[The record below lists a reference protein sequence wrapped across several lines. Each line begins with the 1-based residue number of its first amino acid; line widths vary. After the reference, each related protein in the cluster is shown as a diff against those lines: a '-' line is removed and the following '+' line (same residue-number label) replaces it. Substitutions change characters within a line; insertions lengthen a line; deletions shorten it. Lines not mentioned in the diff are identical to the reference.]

1 MANKQDKKKLANTPE
16 AINTAEVL
24 TLSTDEFFTKMETS
38 TNGLSSAEAAQRLET
53 YGTNEVARGK
63 KRSGV
68 IEFLMH
74 FRSPVTLILI
84 ISAIVSGF
92 LGDPRDAGII
102 IIIVLVSVILD
113 FTQEYRAGKAA
124 EALAKRVA
132 TTATVSRDGTKQDIA
147 ISGLVPG
154 DVIQLAAGDIAPAD
168 ARVISAKDFF
178 IDQSALTGESFPVEK
193 TADPITDKVDS
204 TKWNNYLFMGTSV
217 TAGLATAV
225 IVKTGGATE
234 YGEIAKKSAERKP
247 ETEFETGLRKF
258 GYLIMQVT
266 FILIIAVFLINGVFN
281 NQRHTV
287 MESLLFSVALA
298 VGLTPG
304 LLPVILSINLS
315 RGATAMAKKGVIVK
329 RLAAIQ
335 NFGSMDVLCSDKT
348 GTLTENRVEV
358 IRHVD
363 LEDKESDKVLL
374 YSILNSRFQTGLR
387 SPMDEAI
394 LKHEEVNT
402 DQYQK
407 TDEIPFDFIRK
418 RLSVVVKNNQ
428 DNIIV
433 TKGAPE
439 EVAKIAT
446 QYELGGA
453 VHELTPESKKLIDKE
468 YRALSNQGFRVL
480 GVAYRKAEAKTAY
493 AVTDENNMTFI
504 GFIAFTDP
512 IKETAGESLEL
523 LRKAGIKLKILTGDN
538 EIVAG
543 KVCDQLGFQV
553 YQYRRGRKFD
563 AQTGT
568 VTRTSEIEP
577 INIVQSSEI
586 ENIDDDALARIVEKA
601 DIFTRVNPA
610 QKNRIM
616 NALKANGHVVGYIG
630 DGINDTPSMKVA
642 DVSISVMNAV
652 DIAKESADIIL
663 MKNDLKVITD
673 GVIEGR
679 KTFGNTIKY
688 IQMAISSNFGNMFSA
703 AGASIFLPFLPM
715 LPIQLL
721 LNNLLYS
728 FAQLALPIDNVDQ
741 TYVQQPQRLRTSF
754 IRNYMIAFGPI
765 SSIFDF
771 ATFGVMLFVFH
782 AYSKPS
788 LFQTAWFVESLFTQT
803 LVIFVIR
810 TRTIP
815 FFKSK
820 PNKWLTINIAI
831 ILALSLMIP
840 YTPLGKIFDFVPLP
854 VTFLLMLVGFIVVY
868 LFLVE
873 IMKIWFY
880 KHNNE
885 PVKFVTTPRSV
896 KSGS

>member
-1 MANKQDKKKLANTPE
+1 MSNKQDKKKLAGTPE
-16 AINTAEVL
+16 LVNTAEVL
-24 TLSTDEFFTKMETS
+24 SLSTDEFLNKMETS
-38 TNGLSSAEAAQRLET
+38 TSGLSTEEATRRLEM
-53 YGTNEVARGK
+53 YGTNEIARKK
-63 KRSGV
+63 KRSGIV
-68 IEFLMH
+68 EFLMH

-92 LGDPRDAGII
+92 TGDWRDAGII
-102 IIIVLVSVILD
+102 IVIVLVSAFLD

-124 EALAKRVA
+124 EALRKRVA
-132 TTATVSRDGTKQDIA
+132 TTATVSRDGTKRDIE
-147 ISGLVPG
+147 ISELVPG
-154 DVIQLAAGDIAPAD
+154 DVIQLSAGDIVPAD
-168 ARVISAKDFF
+168 SRIISARDFF
-178 IDQSALTGESFPVEK
+178 LDQSALTGESFPVEK
-193 TADPITDKVDS
+193 TIDPVTDKTDS
-204 TKWNNYLFMGTSV
+204 GKWNNYLFMGTSV
-217 TAGLATAV
+217 TAGSATAV

-234 YGEIAKKSAERKP
+234 YGEIARKTAERKP

-266 FILIIAVFLINGVFN
+266 FILIIAVFFINTLEK
-281 NQRHTV
+281 HDV
-287 MESLLFSVALA
+287 MSSLLFSVVLA

-315 RGATAMAKKGVIVK
+315 RGAIAMSKKGVIVK

-363 LEDKESDKVLL
+363 IEDKESEKVFL
-374 YSILNSRFQTGLR
+374 YSILNSRYQTGLR

-394 LKHEEVNT
+394 LAHKEVNT
-402 DQYQK
+402 DQYQRI
-407 TDEIPFDFIRK
+407 DEVPFDFVRK
-418 RLSVVVKNNQ
+418 RLSVVVKENQ
-428 DNIIV
+428 DNLII

-439 EVAKIAT
+439 EVAKIVS
-446 QYELGGA
+446 QYELGGEFHA
-453 VHELTPESKKLIDKE
+453 LTDEVKKTIERE
-468 YRALSNQGFRVL
+468 YRNLSTQGFRVL
-480 GVAYRKAEAKTAY
+480 GVAYRKVEVKSTY
-493 AVTDENNMTFI
+493 AVADENNLIFI

-568 VTRTSEIEP
+568 ITRTSEIEP
-577 INIVQSSEI
+577 INIAQSSEI

-616 NALKANGHVVGYIG
+616 NALRANGHVVGFIG

-642 DVSISVMNAV
+642 DVSISVTNAV

-703 AGASIFLPFLPM
+703 ALGSLFLPFLPA

-721 LNNLLYS
+721 LGNLLYS

-754 IRNYMIAFGPI
+754 IRNYMLVFGPI

-771 ATFGVMLFVFH
+771 ATFFVMLYVFK
-782 AYSKPS
+782 AKAP
-788 LFQTAWFVESLFTQT
+788 LFQTAWFVESIFTQT

-815 FFKSK
+815 FFRSK
-820 PNKWLTINIAI
+820 PNKWLTINIAVMLGVAI
-831 ILALSLMIP
+831 MLPFTA
-840 YTPLGKIFDFVPLP
+840 LGKIFNFVPLP
-854 VTFLLMLVGFIVVY
+854 MTFLLVLVGFIVVY

-873 IMKIWFY
+873 LTKIWFY
-880 KHNNE
+880 RHNKDVEPYKHNME
-885 PVKFVTTPRSV
+885 LKYH
-896 KSGS
+896 KS

>member
-1 MANKQDKKKLANTPE
+1 
-16 AINTAEVL
+16 
-24 TLSTDEFFTKMETS
+24 
-38 TNGLSSAEAAQRLET
+38 
-53 YGTNEVARGK
+53 
-63 KRSGV
+63 
-68 IEFLMH
+68 
-74 FRSPVTLILI
+74 
-84 ISAIVSGF
+84 
-92 LGDPRDAGII
+92 
-102 IIIVLVSVILD
+102 
-113 FTQEYRAGKAA
+113 
-124 EALAKRVA
+124 
-132 TTATVSRDGTKQDIA
+132 
-147 ISGLVPG
+147 
-154 DVIQLAAGDIAPAD
+154 
-168 ARVISAKDFF
+168 
-178 IDQSALTGESFPVEK
+178 
-193 TADPITDKVDS
+193 
-204 TKWNNYLFMGTSV
+204 
-217 TAGLATAV
+217 
-225 IVKTGGATE
+225 
-234 YGEIAKKSAERKP
+234 
-247 ETEFETGLRKF
+247 
-258 GYLIMQVT
+258 
-266 FILIIAVFLINGVFN
+266 
-281 NQRHTV
+281 
-287 MESLLFSVALA
+287 
-298 VGLTPG
+298 
-304 LLPVILSINLS
+304 
-315 RGATAMAKKGVIVK
+315 
-329 RLAAIQ
+329 
-335 NFGSMDVLCSDKT
+335 
-348 GTLTENRVEV
+348 
-358 IRHVD
+358 
-363 LEDKESDKVLL
+363 
-374 YSILNSRFQTGLR
+374 
-387 SPMDEAI
+387 
-394 LKHEEVNT
+394 
-402 DQYQK
+402 
-407 TDEIPFDFIRK
+407 
-418 RLSVVVKNNQ
+418 VVVKNNQ

-439 EVAKIAT
+439 EIAKIAT
-446 QYELGGA
+446 QYELGGEI
-453 VHELTPESKKLIDKE
+453 HDLTPESRKLIDKE
-468 YRALSNQGFRVL
+468 YRSLSNQGFRVL
-480 GVAYRKAEAKTAY
+480 GVAYRKAEPKSAY
-493 AVTDENNMTFI
+493 AVADENNMTFI

-601 DIFTRVNPA
+601 DIFTRVNPG

-703 AGASIFLPFLPM
+703 ALGSLFLPFLPA

-721 LNNLLYS
+721 LGNLLYS

-771 ATFGVMLFVFH
+771 ATFFVMLYVFK
-782 AYSKPS
+782 AKAP

-810 TRTIP
+810 TRTVP
-815 FFKSK
+815 FFNSK
-820 PNKWLTINIAI
+820 PNKWLTINIAVI
-831 ILALSLMIP
+831 LGLALILP
-840 YTPLGKIFDFVPLP
+840 FTALGKIFNFVPLP
-854 VTFLLMLVGFIVVY
+854 WTFLLVLVGFIVVY

-873 IMKIWFY
+873 LMKIWFY
-880 KHNNE
+880 KHNIE
-885 PVKFVTTPRSV
+885 PTNFAHAPKAM
-896 KSGS
+896 KG